1 MLAAEYRRAHGP
13 HRSAGVNW
21 KAASLSAVMV
31 GLGLVAAWVWPPL
44 AVVTVWPL
52 FLVVP
57 GWALVAWG
65 ARHGARISSTGR
77 AGLAVVLSVAVSAHL
92 VWWAATL
99 VGGYGREAVFVAGAI
114 LALPIPL
121 AASRWTRPGRTALT
135 DALRAAVRAIRRR
148 AGAYGLALAAVAWVG
163 VVLVLGLWRVED
175 AGVYVGGS
183 NWSDL
188 GVHLSIAQ
196 SVNAGNFPPQVPFF
210 AGEPLVYHW
219 FADFHAAILAR
230 AAGLFAIP
238 VFIVHSAVLAGAL
251 ALVVHG
257 LALSLVRDRWAGRAA
272 WLAAFLVIFGGGLGW
287 MRLVGDLANGLGTF
301 WDLLLTHAYDNEWL
315 SEWPYFSIPSVMTT
329 GLLVHR
335 ATTAGLPLLVGAVLL
350 AVAGIPAAR
359 RATAGSRDRPR
370 LVALSG
376 LAGAL
381 LAPFHFFF
389 FPIVPVLVLA
399 WVAIGRRLFTRPAVR
414 LAVLFAAP
422 YLLAVPFALE
432 ATTQATGSGWLNL
445 VIGWQSAPI
454 GDGPAAVL
462 FFYLTNLGLPFLL
475 AIAALLLVR
484 TPARA
489 FLATWIAILFLIP
502 NVVQV
507 SYVSFDMNK
516 YFQAMWIAVG
526 IAAGVLLARWPAP
539 VVVLVVAISAI
550 SPVLS
555 SVHHAYSRNFL
566 MRTDELVAA
575 DWIAAHTPEGS
586 VFVTDS
592 WIISPTDPAGRLRLM
607 TFAPY
612 VANLGYDPSTRQAL
626 IDEIRCAGAAP
637 RSAELMEALGARY
650 VLPSISTDC
659 TSPVDFAGSPLF
671 EEAYRQGN
679 VVIYRLSS
687 DP

>member
-1 MLAAEYRRAHGP
+1 M
-13 HRSAGVNW
+13 RSAERVTNRTRALRAGS
-21 KAASLSAVMV
+21 AALAIVLL
-31 GLGLVAAWVWPPL
+31 LGAAWVWPPL
-44 AVVTVWPL
+44 AIAVVWPVFL
-52 FLVVP
+52 FVP
-57 GWALVAWG
+57 GGALVAWG
-65 ARHGARISSTGR
+65 TRRGARISSTGR
-77 AGLAVVLSVAVSAHL
+77 VGLAVVLSVAVSAHV
-92 VWWAATL
+92 VWWVATL
-99 VGGYGREAVFVAGAI
+99 VGGYGREVVFMAGAI

-121 AASRWTRPGRTALT
+121 AAARWEHPGRTAPVE
-135 DALRAAVRAIRRR
+135 ASRAVVRAIRRR
-148 AGAYGLALAAVAWVG
+148 ARAYGLALAAVAWVG
-163 VVLVLGLWRVED
+163 VVLVLGLWRVQD

-219 FADFHAAILAR
+219 FADFHAAILAE
-230 AAGLFAIP
+230 AAGLFATP

-257 LALSLVRDRWAGRAA
+257 LALSLLRDRWAGRAA
-272 WLAAFLVIFGGGLGW
+272 WLAVFLVILGGGLGW
-287 MRLVGDLANGLGTF
+287 MRLVGDLATGLGTF

-350 AVAGIPAAR
+350 AVAGIPATDR
-359 RATAGSRDRPR
+359 SRAGSWDRPR

-389 FPIVPVLVLA
+389 FPIVPLLVLA
-399 WVAIGRRLFTRPAVR
+399 WVAIGRRLLTRPAIR
-414 LAVLFAAP
+414 LAILFAAP
-422 YLLAVPFALE
+422 YLLALPFALP
-432 ATTQATGSGWLNL
+432 AAAQATGSGWLGL

-454 GDGPAAVL
+454 GDGPVAVL
-462 FFYLTNLGLPFLL
+462 FFYATNLGLPFVL
-475 AIAALLLVR
+475 AIAALFLVR
-484 TPARA
+484 TPART

-539 VVVLVVAISAI
+539 LVVLVVAISAV

-566 MRTDELVAA
+566 MRTDELAAA
-575 DWIAAHTPEGS
+575 DWIAANTPEGS
-586 VFVTDS
+586 VFVTDD
-592 WIISPTDPAGRLRLM
+592 WIISATDPAGRLRLM
-607 TFAPY
+607 TFSPY
-612 VANLGYDPSTRQAL
+612 VANLGYDPSTRQVL
-626 IDEIRCAGAAP
+626 IDEIRCGGQAP
-637 RSAELMEALGARY
+637 RSAELMEELGATH
-650 VLPSISTDC
+650 VFPSTSADC
-659 TSPVDFAGSPLF
+659 ASPVDFAGSPLF
-671 EEAYRQGN
+671 EEAYRHRS